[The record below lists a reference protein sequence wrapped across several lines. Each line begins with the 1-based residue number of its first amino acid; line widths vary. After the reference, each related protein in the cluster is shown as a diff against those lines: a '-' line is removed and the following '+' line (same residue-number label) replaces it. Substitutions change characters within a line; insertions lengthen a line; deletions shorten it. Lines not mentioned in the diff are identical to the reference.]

1 MTRFG
6 ISSNHMQLTNYL
18 MMENQHK
25 QKSSSYDV
33 QEEHQGESKTLNIIK
48 HKIHKPS
55 KRD

>member
-33 QEEHQGESKTLNIIK
+33 QEEHQGESRTLNIIK